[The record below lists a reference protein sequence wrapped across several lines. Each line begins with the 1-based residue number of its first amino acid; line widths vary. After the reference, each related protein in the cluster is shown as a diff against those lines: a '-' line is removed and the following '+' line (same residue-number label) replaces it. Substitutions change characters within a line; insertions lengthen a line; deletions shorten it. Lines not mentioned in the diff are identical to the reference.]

1 MATIDDSS
9 GHGDGNVRLP
19 EVGPE
24 NKVLVVPTELKA
36 GALSLPEVLMQS
48 VTTIAPAIA
57 ALFFTPVVVGLA
69 GLTSPLAYP
78 IGFVITLML
87 GIVLVQFTKKMPAA
101 GGYYTYISR
110 SLNPRIGWLVAWLF
124 VLYAPTVGGIVS
136 LYMGNILQQELK
148 ANWGIDWPWFSA
160 VFMIVVITAVA
171 LVQYRGIKI
180 SGRSLLV
187 LGLIEMGLVVLLG
200 IWALANPGPGGVNFL
215 SYNPA
220 LIPSQGGIAGFALAV
235 VFSLQAFTGWDGAA
249 PLAEET
255 ANPTKNISRAVI
267 GSIILLGIFL
277 VLVTWAIII
286 GWGTNKIGSL
296 PSSSELPAVVVAKRV
311 WGPVWWLI
319 LFALLNSTVAVV
331 MACCNIGT
339 RMWYAMARS
348 GSLPKV
354 LTKVHPVY
362 RTPVNTII
370 LQWLVNL
377 VTGFLLLWWLGAVNG
392 YFYESFVLALA
403 VLLVYAMGNVGV
415 FFLYWRQYR
424 SEFNIFYHAIFPL
437 LSLAALVWLGYEL
450 FNPFP
455 TPPLVYAL
463 PTIGIWLLL
472 GIVILVAMRV
482 RGREEWLTKAGES
495 AFEIVEG
502 QTPGQPVSGSA

>member
-1 MATIDDSS
+1 MASKDLATTSAED
-9 GHGDGNVRLP
+9 
-19 EVGPE
+19 
-24 NKVLVVPTELKA
+24 KVMVASTELKA
-36 GALSLPEVLMQS
+36 GALNLPEVLMQS

-110 SLNPRIGWLVAWLF
+110 SIHPRAGWLVAWLF
-124 VLYAPTVGGIVS
+124 ILYAPTVGGIVS

-148 ANWGIDWPWFSA
+148 SNLGINWPWFTA
-160 VFMIVVITAVA
+160 AFMIVVVTGVA
-171 LVQYRGIKI
+171 LLQYRGIKI
-180 SGRSLLV
+180 SGRALLV

-200 IWALANPGPGGVNFL
+200 IWAIANPGPGGVNFL

-255 ANPTKNISRAVI
+255 ANPTKNVSRAVI
-267 GSIILLGIFL
+267 GSIILLGVFL

-286 GWGTNKIGSL
+286 GWGTSKIGSL
-296 PSSSELPAVVVAKRV
+296 PTSAELPAVVVAKRV
-311 WGPVWWLI
+311 WGPLWWLI

-331 MACCNIGT
+331 IAVCNIGT
-339 RMWYAMARS
+339 RLWYAMARS

-354 LTKVHPVY
+354 LTRVHPVY

-377 VTGFLLLWWLGAVNG
+377 VTGLLLLVWLGAVNG

-403 VLLVYAMGNVGV
+403 VLIVYAMGNLGV
-415 FFLYWRQYR
+415 FLLYWRQYR
-424 SEFNIFYHAIFPL
+424 SEFNIFYHAVFPL
-437 LSLAALVWLGYEL
+437 LSTLALIWLGYEL

-455 TPPLVYAL
+455 TVPLVYAL
-463 PTIGIWLLL
+463 PTIAIWFLI
-472 GIVILVAMRV
+472 GVVILFVMRA
-482 RGREEWLTKAGES
+482 RGKEEWLTRAGES
-495 AFEIVEG
+495 AFEVPE
-502 QTPGQPVSGSA
+502 TPESTGPAHGSA

>member
-1 MATIDDSS
+1 MSTQSDSS
-9 GHGDGNVRLP
+9 AYRDGDVRLP
-19 EVGPE
+19 TVGPE
-24 NKVLVVPTELKA
+24 SQVLVVPTELKA
-36 GALSLPEVLMQS
+36 GALNLAEVLMQS

-78 IGFVITLML
+78 IGFLITLML

-101 GGYYTYISR
+101 GGYYTFISR
-110 SLNPRIGWLVAWLF
+110 SLHPRVGWLVAWLF

-136 LYMGNILQQELK
+136 LYMGNILQQELQ
-148 ANWGIDWPWFSA
+148 ANWGLNWPWFA
-160 VFMIVVITAVA
+160 PVFMIVVVTAVA
-171 LVQYRGIKI
+171 LLQYRGISI
-180 SGRSLLV
+180 SGRTILV

-200 IWALANPGPGGVNFL
+200 IWAIANPGPGGVNFQ

-235 VFSLQAFTGWDGAA
+235 VFSMQAFTGWDGAA

-255 ANPTKNISRAVI
+255 ANPTRNVSRAVI
-267 GSIILLGIFL
+267 GSIILLGAFLIF
-277 VLVTWAIII
+277 VTWAIII
-286 GWGTNKIGSL
+286 GWGTDKIGSL
-296 PSSSELPAVVVAKRV
+296 PSSAELPAVVVAKRI
-311 WGPVWWLI
+311 WGPLWWLI

-331 MACCNIGT
+331 IAVCNMGT

-377 VTGFLLLWWLGAVNG
+377 VTGLVLLWWLGSVNG

-403 VLLVYAMGNVGV
+403 VIVVYGMGNIGV

-424 SEFNIFYHAIFPL
+424 SEFNIFYHVVFPL
-437 LSLAALVWLGYEL
+437 LSLAALGWLTYEL

-455 TPPLVYAL
+455 APPIVYAL
-463 PTIGIWLLL
+463 PTIGAWLLL
-472 GIVILVAMRV
+472 GIVILVVMRA
-482 RGREEWLTKAGES
+482 RGKEEWLTRAGES
-495 AFEIVEG
+495 AFEIPEG
-502 QTPGQPVSGSA
+502 QIEASERSN

>member
-1 MATIDDSS
+1 MASEDFTPAS
-9 GHGDGNVRLP
+9 GDGNVRSTTTTA
-19 EVGPE
+19 ESSVM
-24 NKVLVVPTELKA
+24 VATTELKA

-57 ALFFTPVVVGLA
+57 ALFFTPVIVGLA

-78 IGFVITLML
+78 LAFVITLML

-110 SLNPRIGWLVAWLF
+110 SLHPRLGWLVAWLF
-124 VLYAPTVGGIVS
+124 ILYAPTVGGIVS
-136 LYMGNILQQELK
+136 LYMGNILQQELQ
-148 ANWGIDWPWFSA
+148 ASLGINWPWFSA
-160 VFMIVVITAVA
+160 VFMIVVITGVA
-171 LVQYRGIKI
+171 LLQYRGIKI
-180 SGRSLLV
+180 SGRALLI

-200 IWALANPGPGGVNFL
+200 IWAIANPGPGGVNFL

-220 LIPSQGGIAGFALAV
+220 LIPSQGGITGFALAV

-255 ANPTKNISRAVI
+255 ANPTKNVSRAVI
-267 GSIILLGIFL
+267 GSIILLGVFL

-286 GWGTNKIGSL
+286 GWGTTKIGSL
-296 PSSSELPAVVVAKRV
+296 AGSTELPAVVVAKRV
-311 WGPVWWLI
+311 WGPLWWLI

-331 MACCNIGT
+331 IAVCNMGT
-339 RMWYAMARS
+339 RLWYAMARS
-348 GSLPKV
+348 GSLPKM
-354 LTKVHPVY
+354 LSRVHPVY

-377 VTGFLLLWWLGAVNG
+377 VTGLLLLWWLGAVNG

-403 VLLVYAMGNVGV
+403 VLIVYAMGNVGV

-424 SEFNIFYHAIFPL
+424 SEFNIFYHVIFPV

-463 PTIGIWLLL
+463 PTIGIWLLI
-472 GIVILVAMRV
+472 GVVILIVMRA
-482 RGREEWLTKAGES
+482 RGKEEWLTKAGES
-495 AFEIVEG
+495 AFEVPESQIS
-502 QTPGQPVSGSA
+502 QASS

>member
-1 MATIDDSS
+1 MSTIDDRD
-9 GHGDGNVRLP
+9 GDVRLP
-19 EVGPE
+19 AVGPE

-36 GALSLPEVLMQS
+36 GALSLAEVLMQS

-69 GLTSPLAYP
+69 GITSPLAYP
-78 IGFVITLML
+78 VAFVITLML
-87 GIVLVQFTKKMPAA
+87 GIVLVQFTKKIPAA

-110 SLNPRIGWLVAWLF
+110 SLHPRAGWLVAWLF

-136 LYMGNILQQELK
+136 LYMGNILQQELQT
-148 ANWGIDWPWFSA
+148 NWGINWPWFSA
-160 VFMIVVITAVA
+160 VFMIVVITGVA
-171 LVQYRGIKI
+171 LLQYRGISI
-180 SGRSLLV
+180 SGRTLLV

-200 IWALANPGPGGVNFL
+200 IWAIANPGPGGVNFI
-215 SYNPA
+215 SYNP
-220 LIPSQGGIAGFALAV
+220 GNIASAGGFALAI

-255 ANPTKNISRAVI
+255 TNPTRNVSRAVI

-286 GWGTNKIGSL
+286 GWGTNNIGSL
-296 PSSSELPAVVVAKRV
+296 PGSAELPAVVVAKRV
-311 WGPVWWLI
+311 WGPVWWFI

-331 MACCNIGT
+331 IAVCNIGT

-348 GSLPKV
+348 GSLPRV
-354 LTKVHPVY
+354 LTRVHPVY

-377 VTGFLLLWWLGAVNG
+377 VTGLVLLWWLGAVNG
-392 YFYESFVLALA
+392 YFFESFVLALA
-403 VLLVYAMGNVGV
+403 VLIVYAMGNVGV

-424 SEFNIFYHAIFPL
+424 SEFNAVYHVVFPV

-455 TPPLVYAL
+455 TAPLVYAL

-472 GIVILVAMRV
+472 GIGILIVMKV
-482 RGREEWLTKAGES
+482 RGTEEWLTKAGES

-502 QTPGQPVSGSA
+502 PSEQPA